1 MSVGGMDSGSGDG
14 GVVRVRGTC
23 HVFFAYDVGLS
34 VDLEAAS
41 RLITEV
47 AQRQLM
53 RQRRRAATWFQ
64 YEPAPLLVSHK
75 APPIQVGRFETDGA
89 ADCTLYDFGGAS
101 VCFRLPIDC
110 PLGDLPVLS
119 DDLYDNDALLTE
131 SRRRVDEL
139 LATVRPA
146 VAKPGVSPIVEDYAV
161 FAFTAW
167 EPTLAAEDIIDRH
180 ADLIARILLG
190 ERGELSPRQVA
201 ECLASRVAF
210 GRTDAAVVDWHAAA
224 VFDPE
229 PADALAVLEHANV
242 ELAEMRL
249 LDGKLDG
256 VLERAHA
263 MLAGRGER
271 RVWPIP
277 PASSELRRL
286 AALQMDAAALFEGV
300 NNAIKLVG
308 DQYLARLYRLAADR
322 LHLPEW
328 DANVL
333 RKLQT
338 ADSIYHKIAEYR
350 THRRMEALEIA
361 IVILIAVSI
370 LIGFLPWGGK

>member
-1 MSVGGMDSGSGDG
+1 MSGGGPATVADNGAG
-14 GVVRVRGTC
+14 VRVRGSC

-64 YEPAPLLVSHK
+64 YEPAPLLVSNK
-75 APPIQVGRFETDGA
+75 ADPVRVGRFETDGT
-89 ADCTLYDFGGAS
+89 ADCTLYDFGAAS
-101 VCFRLPIDC
+101 VCFRLPIDG
-110 PLGDLPVLS
+110 PLDDLPALS
-119 DDLYDNDALLTE
+119 DDLYDNDALMAE
-131 SRRRVDEL
+131 SRRRVEEL
-139 LATVRPA
+139 LATVRSA
-146 VAKPGVSPIVEDYAV
+146 VTDPGVSPVVEDYAV

-167 EPTLAAEDIIDRH
+167 GPALAAEDVIDRH
-180 ADLIARILLG
+180 ADLLARMLLG
-190 ERGELSPRQVA
+190 ERGELSPRQVG

-271 RVWPIP
+271 RVWPILP
-277 PASSELRRL
+277 SSTELRRL
-286 AALQMDAAALFEGV
+286 AVLQMDAAALFEGV

-350 THRRMEALEIA
+350 THRRMEVLEIA
-361 IVILIAVSI
+361 IVVLIAVSI
-370 LIGFLPWGGK
+370 VIGFLPWGGK